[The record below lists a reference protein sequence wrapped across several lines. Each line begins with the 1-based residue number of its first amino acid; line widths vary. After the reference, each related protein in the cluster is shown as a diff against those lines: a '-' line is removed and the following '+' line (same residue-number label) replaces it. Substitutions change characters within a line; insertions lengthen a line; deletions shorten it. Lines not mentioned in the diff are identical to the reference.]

1 MKTITLDD
9 TAYLR
14 LKSWKQGHR
23 DSFSSVI
30 KRIVPEKGTVG
41 AMLKFCKEN
50 NTSALSGNDELERSV
65 SARAQ
70 GDYDPWAQ

>member
-23 DSFSSVI
+23 DSFSSVV

-41 AMLKFCKEN
+41 AALKFCVEQHTNK
-50 NTSALSGNDELERSV
+50 LDGNDILEQSV
-65 SARAQ
+65 STPAQ
-70 GDYDPWAQ
+70 GDYDPWAS